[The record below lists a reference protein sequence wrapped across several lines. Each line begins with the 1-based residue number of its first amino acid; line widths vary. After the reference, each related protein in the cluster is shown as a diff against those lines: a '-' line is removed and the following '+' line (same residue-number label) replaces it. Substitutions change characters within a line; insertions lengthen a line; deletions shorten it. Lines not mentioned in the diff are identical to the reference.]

1 VGNLL
6 GDVENLSLAVERSG
20 TGTGGEAVGGLL
32 AVGGAHDDVVL
43 DDGTAAE
50 VRSGGSLEGHLPWEL
65 TVGSVGASDDEL
77 GWGSYKMSFRKNP
90 FFIKKFKNI

>member
-77 GWGSYKMSFRKNP
+77 CWGSYKRSFRKIQ
-90 FFIKKFKNI
+90 FFIKKFMTF